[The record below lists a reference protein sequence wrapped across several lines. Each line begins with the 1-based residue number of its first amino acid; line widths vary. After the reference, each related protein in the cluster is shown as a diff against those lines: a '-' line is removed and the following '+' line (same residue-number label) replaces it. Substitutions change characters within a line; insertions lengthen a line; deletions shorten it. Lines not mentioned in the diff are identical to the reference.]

1 MEIEM
6 EEKKDDSSTSS
17 SGLRAKNILYMKKL
31 ENKLNGEIG
40 FNWWKR
46 YISSAFWDNLGTPVN
61 LTITLLTAVSAAQV
75 STGNLMSPYANSVIN
90 LVTLILSTLNT
101 FFRPHTKVSSN
112 MEIMKKYSDFGNKFE
127 EIYYSV
133 SSSDENYKDKTQMYK
148 NLLVEINTY
157 ENNHGSEAINFCSDF
172 IHIFLRYLCLK
183 TKEKWLDLDKEFE
196 EHKESR

>member
-1 MEIEM
+1 ME
-6 EEKKDDSSTSS
+6 EEKKKESSTSS

>member
-1 MEIEM
+1 MIEIEM
-6 EEKKDDSSTSS
+6 KEKKDESSNSS
-17 SGLRAKNILYMKKL
+17 VGLRAKNILYMQKL

-46 YISSAFWDNLGTPVN
+46 YISSAFWDNLGTPIN

-133 SSSDENYKDKTQMYK
+133 SSSDENYKDKTHMYK

-196 EHKESR
+196 EHKE

>member
-1 MEIEM
+1 ME
-6 EEKKDDSSTSS
+6 EEKKKESSTSS

-148 NLLVEINTY
+148 NLIVEINTY

>member
-1 MEIEM
+1 MK
-6 EEKKDDSSTSS
+6 EKKDESSNSS
-17 SGLRAKNILYMKKL
+17 VGLRAKNILYMQKL

-46 YISSAFWDNLGTPVN
+46 YISSAFWDNLGTPIN

-133 SSSDENYKDKTQMYK
+133 SSSDENYKDKTHMYK

-196 EHKESR
+196 EHKE

>member
-1 MEIEM
+1 MMEIEM
-6 EEKKDDSSTSS
+6 KEKKDESSTSS
-17 SGLRAKNILYMKKL
+17 ACLRAKNILYMKKL

-133 SSSDENYKDKTQMYK
+133 SSSDENYKDKTHMYK

-196 EHKESR
+196 ERKE